1 MAIKRKTYVLR
12 KGQVIEVYEYHDG
25 RYGAPGTKRKKK
37 SRPTK
42 EQMQKAN
49 QIRKARR
56 ARHKLLEY
64 FTERDIFVTWTYRVD
79 ERPENMDEALKDFK
93 AAMQRVRRKYKKSG
107 EALYWI
113 RNIEKGTRGAWHIHL
128 VINDIGDTATIISD
142 AWKKGGT
149 YISRINRNDKIH
161 DEDFEKLANYITKSR
176 HTREKKKDG
185 SLAKPRI
192 KESNYG
198 SSRNLVLKPPKIE
211 RLVRWKREPRAK
223 KGYYISR
230 CYEGIN
236 PVTGYKYRKT
246 TMIKLDRRI

>member
-1 MAIKRKTYVLR
+1 MAIKRKTYKLR
-12 KGQVIEVYEYHDG
+12 KGEVIEVYEYHDG

-37 SRPTK
+37 NKPTK
-42 EQMQKAN
+42 EQTIKAN

-79 ERPENMDEALKDFK
+79 ERPEDMQAAMKDFR
-93 AAMQRVRRKYKKSG
+93 ASMQRVRRAYKKAG
-107 EALYWI
+107 KELYWI
-113 RNIEKGTRGAWHIHL
+113 RNVERGTKGAWHVHL
-128 VINDIGDTATIISD
+128 VINEIGNTAQIITD

-161 DEDFEKLANYITKSR
+161 DENFEKLANYITKSQY
-176 HTREKKKDG
+176 TQDVKKDG
-185 SLAKPRI
+185 TPAKPRI

-223 KGYYISR
+223 KGYYISH